1 VPLKNQKI
9 EEIEKMTMPVYLTDK
24 EKKRL
29 SRTKRVEKEK
39 EKQEMVKFGLMPA
52 PLPKIK
58 ISNYQKIMAKDA
70 ISDPSGTELVAKAII
85 QKRQEDHFN
94 ANEARRLHAEAK
106 DQKLL
111 SKHLS
116 AQAD

>member
-1 VPLKNQKI
+1 MEVITSFVQHPVPLRNQKI

-39 EKQEMVKFGLMPA
+39 EKQEKVKLGLMPA

-58 ISNYQKIMAKDA
+58 MSNY
-70 ISDPSGTELVAKAII
+70 
-85 QKRQEDHFN
+85 
-94 ANEARRLHAEAK
+94 
-106 DQKLL
+106 
-111 SKHLS
+111 
-116 AQAD
+116 